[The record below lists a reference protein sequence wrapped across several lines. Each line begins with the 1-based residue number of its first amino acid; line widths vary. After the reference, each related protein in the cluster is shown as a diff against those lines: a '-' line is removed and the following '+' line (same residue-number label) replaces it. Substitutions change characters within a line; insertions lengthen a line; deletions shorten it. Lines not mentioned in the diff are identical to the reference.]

1 MIKQTKTLNLDKDGF
16 LKDLTCWD
24 KNVAAVI
31 AQNSSII
38 LSAQHFEIINLLREF
53 YQKHQVAPANR
64 PFVKMV
70 KNAFGPEKGNSI
82 YLMKLFP
89 ESPAK
94 IAAQISGL
102 PKPPNCF

>member
-1 MIKQTKTLNLDKDGF
+1 MTKLTKTLDLDKDGF

-24 KNVAAVI
+24 KSVAAII
-31 AQNSSII
+31 AQNNSIT
-38 LSAQHFEIINLLREF
+38 LSAEHFEIIDLLREF

-70 KNAFGPEKGNSI
+70 KNEFGAEKGNSI
-82 YLMKLFP
+82 YLMTLFP